1 MFEKMVVGL
10 LKEHLGAYVKVS
22 RAEKEKICGRILLVI
37 PHLVSILE

>member
-22 RAEKEKICGRILLVI
+22 RAEKEKIAVA
-37 PHLVSILE
+37 SYS

>member
-22 RAEKEKICGRILLVI
+22 RGREGEERGRIQSEPFVCW
-37 PHLVSILE
+37 